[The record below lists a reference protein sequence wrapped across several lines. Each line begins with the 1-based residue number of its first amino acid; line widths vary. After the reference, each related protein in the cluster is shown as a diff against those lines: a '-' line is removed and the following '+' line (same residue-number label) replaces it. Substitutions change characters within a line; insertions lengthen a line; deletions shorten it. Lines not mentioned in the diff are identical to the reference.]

1 MFSRHEEEKHHAF
14 SGGLQIF
21 KTAIVE
27 NDYGC
32 FKDPYGK
39 LNPVRGYTLS
49 EMFIG
54 LAADIPFSQ
63 AKKEGPDL

>member
-1 MFSRHEEEKHHAF
+1 MPFLAACR
-14 SGGLQIF
+14 IF

-63 AKKEGPDL
+63 AKKEGPDS